1 MNIFVADPHWGWW
14 IIGYFFLGGIAAGT
28 YFMATLIDLVGSKED
43 RELARIG
50 YRIAFPLIIVCGAF
64 LTLDLERPERF
75 WHMLF
80 RSEVVT
86 EARTTHSWGELLQ
99 APLLKYWSPMS
110 AGSWALFIFGAFSF
124 VSFLGSF
131 RHKDKRT
138 GIIGH
143 CFQLLGCVVGFFV
156 AAYTGALL
164 SATNQPVWSDSVWV
178 APLFL
183 TSAASTGIAVMLLLG
198 GRRLTV
204 SGASLARLGRADA
217 WALVLELL
225 VFLIFLQSLGALFGP
240 VWETINGKIMIAGT
254 LTFGLAVPILIHVGG
269 DLKHKPGM
277 IKASLSVLLAGFLL
291 RYSIVTTPREV
302 LAQAS
307 QSEVGNLEPRISTAG
322 IKYPK
327 RFSPEDGRA
336 PGDMLGSYPVNKSGP
351 VIPRSKVKKGD

>member
-1 MNIFVADPHWGWW
+1 MNIFVADPEWGWW
-14 IIGYFFLGGIAAGT
+14 IIGYFYLGGIAAGS

-43 RELARIG
+43 RELAKIG
-50 YRIAFPLIIVCGAF
+50 YRIAFPLILICALF

-86 EARTTHSWGELLQ
+86 DAQNTHTWGELLQ

-110 AGSWALFIFGAFSF
+110 AGAWALFIFGACSF

-131 RHKDKRT
+131 RRSESRP
-138 GIIGH
+138 GIIAMVFH
-143 CFQLLGCVVGFFV
+143 LVGCVVGFFV

-164 SATNQPVWSDSVWV
+164 TATNQPVWSDSVWV

-183 TSAASTGIAVMLLLG
+183 ASAASNGIAIMLLLG

-204 SGASLARLGRADA
+204 SHASLTRLGRADA

-225 VFLIFLQSLGALFGP
+225 VFLIFLQSLGALLGS
-240 VWETINGKIMIAGT
+240 VWGTINGKIMIVGV
-254 LTFGLAVPILIHVGG
+254 LLFGLALPMLIHVGG
-269 DLKHKPGM
+269 GLTRKPGM
-277 IKASLSVLLAGFLL
+277 IMASLSVLLAGFLL

-302 LAQAS
+302 MAQATS
-307 QSEVGNLEPRISTAG
+307 PEVGNVEPKLSTAG

-336 PGDMLGSYPVNKSGP
+336 PGDILSSYPVNKSGP
-351 VIPRSKVKKGD
+351 VIPRSKVKNE